1 MPDGDVGVPDGL
13 VGKDDGLVGVPD
25 GLVVAGVWVVVSCS
39 VVVEDW
45 VVSGIAT
52 EEEPVVGRL
61 FVVSAK
67 EEAVDGSLAAV
78 FATVEVSIDGR
89 LVVGF
94 VIELVSVF
102 GELVVG
108 WEGKT
113 FVVVE
118 SLSVVFSVVVEDL
131 LGREVVSVV

>member
-25 GLVVAGVWVVVSCS
+25 GLVVWVVVSCS

-78 FATVEVSIDGR
+78 FATVEVFIDGR

>member
-1 MPDGDVGVPDGL
+1 M
-13 VGKDDGLVGVPD
+13 PD

-78 FATVEVSIDGR
+78 FATVEVFIDGR